1 MVHVHMQAV
10 CLGAVLGMERWRFLF
25 GFGIHDSQTMGFF
38 FLIWFG
44 DTVVLLAAGVLRRRG
59 LRAGVGVVWLAGWL
73 DVADDAQF
81 WGWGPRGMRTMLLLS

>member
-1 MVHVHMQAV
+1 M
-10 CLGAVLGMERWRFLF
+10 
-25 GFGIHDSQTMGFF
+25 
-38 FLIWFG
+38 
-44 DTVVLLAAGVLRRRG
+44 VLLAAGVLRRRG

>member
-1 MVHVHMQAV
+1 M
-10 CLGAVLGMERWRFLF
+10 GRWRFLF
-25 GFGIHDSQTMGFF
+25 GFGIPSDSLFRRWASS